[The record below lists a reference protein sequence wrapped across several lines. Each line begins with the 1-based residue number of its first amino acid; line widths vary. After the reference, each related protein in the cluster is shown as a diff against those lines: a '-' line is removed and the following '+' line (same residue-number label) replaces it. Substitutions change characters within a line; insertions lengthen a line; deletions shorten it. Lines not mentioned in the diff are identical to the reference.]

1 MKDVRDKSGSNQ
13 VCFMKLDLESFE
25 SIREFSR
32 QFHEAEKKLDVL
44 INNAGLLAD
53 KKVTKDGLEKNVGV
67 NHIGHFLLTHL
78 LLDMLKYAAPSRVVI
93 VSSGIHQ
100 AAVIQKDE
108 FERNKTFNQW
118 KAFSHS
124 KLANLL
130 FMRELSKRLVGTG
143 VTANALCPGA
153 VSTEAIDKF
162 NILVRMIMY
171 PIKKIFFKSVEIG
184 AETYVMLAVEPEL
197 ETVTGKYFK
206 VCVDTEPAQ
215 SARDD
220 EIASWLWE
228 QSEKLTGY

>member
-13 VCFMKLDLESFE
+13 VSFMKLDLESFE

-32 QFHEAEKKLDVL
+32 QFHEAEKKLDIL
-44 INNAGLLAD
+44 INNAGLLANHQ
-53 KKVTKDGLEKNVGV
+53 VTKDGLEKNIGV

-78 LLDMLKYAAPSRVVI
+78 LLDMLKFAAPSRVVI

-100 AAVIQKDE
+100 LAVIRKDE

-143 VTANALCPGA
+143 VTANAVCPGA
-153 VSTEAIDKF
+153 TSTEAIGKF
-162 NILVRMIMY
+162 NILVRMFMY
-171 PIKKIFFKSVEIG
+171 PIQKLFFRSVEIG
-184 AETYVMLAVEPEL
+184 AETYVMVAVEPEL
-197 ETVTGKYFK
+197 EKVTGKYFK
-206 VCVDTEPAQ
+206 VCVDTEPSEA
-215 SARDD
+215 ARDD
-220 EIASWLWE
+220 DIAVWLWD
-228 QSEKLTGY
+228 QSEKLSGY